1 MTEIYTRKT
10 ARLERTNNP
19 TPRSPTMLFSNG
31 VRLPHLLLSTLLIL
45 QQPLQSQADYSAKA
59 CNNSPHLCN
68 LSYGA
73 ITYLGT
79 HNSPFIRD
87 QSTSFST
94 SGNQYFNVTVQLD
107 AGVRLLQGQLHKDS
121 NGGEPRLCHSTCT
134 LMDGGTLANWLSQIK
149 AWMDQHSSEG
159 MSSNRLVSH
168 FRGEVVLI
176 FVYSGYFVDYQRR

>member
-1 MTEIYTRKT
+1 MTKIYTRKT
-10 ARLERTNNP
+10 ARTNNP

-159 MSSNRLVSH
+159 MSSKPACQS
-168 FRGEVVLI
+168 F
-176 FVYSGYFVDYQRR
+176 